1 MRFLILAAALLLQTM
16 FPPPLAPNRELA
28 SVLEGE
34 LAIAGCPLD
43 SMLVAARVWDNR
55 GGTRDGWYGWREPGQ
70 TALTVSAVY
79 RLLPDRSEG
88 ATFFI
93 ERSDRLKMPFLNS
106 ATLVQEWLCR
116 NGSVVQAWR
125 E

>member
-1 MRFLILAAALLLQTM
+1 M
-16 FPPPLAPNRELA
+16 
-28 SVLEGE
+28 
-34 LAIAGCPLD
+34 
-43 SMLVAARVWDNR
+43 AARVWDNR
-55 GGTRDGWYGWREPGQ
+55 GGTRDGWFGWREPGQ
-70 TALTVSAVY
+70 LSLTVSAIY
-79 RLLPDRSEG
+79 RLTPDRSEG

-93 ERSDRLKMPFLNS
+93 EQSDKERMPFLDE